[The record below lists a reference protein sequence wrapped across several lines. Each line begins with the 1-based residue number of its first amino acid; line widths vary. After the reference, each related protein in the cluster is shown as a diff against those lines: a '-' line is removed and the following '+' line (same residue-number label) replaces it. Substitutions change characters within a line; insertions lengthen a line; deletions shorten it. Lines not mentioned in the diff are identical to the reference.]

1 MASVVLI
8 ILQKMY
14 NHHNEKAYKELKTAM
29 LIVWAVISIIT
40 TSIILFPLFA
50 DKQTVLVNAPTCISK
65 SQFNIECSLC
75 GMTRAFI
82 EISTG
87 NLREANRL
95 NHVSLIVYMSFILNS
110 IIFLSYISYSTIHRK
125 RV

>member
-1 MASVVLI
+1 
-8 ILQKMY
+8 MY

-29 LIVWAVISIIT
+29 LIVWAAISIIT
-40 TSIILFPLFA
+40 TSIILFTLFA
-50 DKQTVLVNAPTCISK
+50 DKQTVLVNTPTCISK

-95 NHVSLIVYMSFILNS
+95 NHGSLIVYMSFILNL
-110 IIFLSYISYSTIHRK
+110 IIFLSYISYFTIHRK